1 MANKERKSITVREA
15 QEALQQLN
23 LSYGRG
29 AQIVVDED
37 FNFELADQ
45 PDLAEETPE
54 ESLKRAERQEK
65 NDGQPVDEPK
75 SKAKEVAVVKEE
87 KSAQALKD
95 RNA

>member
-1 MANKERKSITVREA
+1 MTKQRKSISVREA

-65 NDGQPVDEPK
+65 NDGQPVDQKEPK
-75 SKAKEVAVVKEE
+75 ETKVVVKDE
-87 KSAQALKD
+87 KPTQTLKD
-95 RNA
+95 RG